1 MKLEAQKRTVTGKKV
16 KNLRKEGVVPA
27 SVYGP
32 KRPSVNVQ
40 IDKKSF
46 ITLFKEVGF
55 NKFFDLAIEGENKN
69 SKVLVKEIQKNPLT
83 DILTTVSFYQVDED
97 TKITV
102 EVPVEFVGE
111 APAVKLNLGFLIPQM
126 ESIELHCYPKD
137 LPSAITIDISKLE
150 NPGDGITVSDIE
162 LPKDVELSSAMDPSS
177 SIVSIAAPQKEE
189 EVVAPVAEEGVEG
202 AAEAG
207 ESATDAEKTGD
218 KE

>member
-1 MKLEAQKRTVTGKKV
+1 MKIEAQKRTVTGKKV

-32 KRPSVNVQ
+32 KRPSINLQ

-46 ITLFKEVGF
+46 ISLFKEVGF

-137 LPSAITIDISKLE
+137 LPSVITVDISKLE
-150 NPGDGITVSDIE
+150 NPGDGITVSDIT

-189 EVVAPVAEEGVEG
+189 EVVAPVAEEGAEG
-202 AAEAG
+202 TGEAG
-207 ESATDAEKTGD
+207 EATPEGEKAAE
-218 KE
+218 